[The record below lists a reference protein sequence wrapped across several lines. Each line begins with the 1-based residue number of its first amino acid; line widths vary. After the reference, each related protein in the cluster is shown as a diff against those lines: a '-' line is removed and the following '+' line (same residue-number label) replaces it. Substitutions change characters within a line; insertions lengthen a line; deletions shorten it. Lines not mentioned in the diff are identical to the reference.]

1 MTEAVTFRRTGIG
14 QYSIVLDGHVIGE
27 VAKTRSVDLLT
38 GAVRRP
44 VWTALAKA
52 LHPFGV
58 TTSIARRGASRQEAA
73 GKAVDEYRRLCSTT
87 VVELCAIDRQGREA
101 GWW

>member
-1 MTEAVTFRRTGIG
+1 MSEAVTFRRTGFE
-14 QYSIVLDGHVIGE
+14 QYAIMLDGHVIGA
-27 VAKTRSVDLLT
+27 VAKARSVDVLT

-44 VWTALAKA
+44 VWTAHAEA
-52 LHPFGV
+52 RHPFGV
-58 TTSIARRGASRQEAA
+58 TTSIARSGGSRQEAA

>member
-1 MTEAVTFRRTGIG
+1 MTETVTFRRTGIG
-14 QYSIVLDGHVIGE
+14 QYAIMLDGRVIGE
-27 VAKTRSVDLLT
+27 VVKVRSVDLLT

-44 VWTALAKA
+44 VWTAQTEAR
-52 LHPFGV
+52 HPFGV